1 MTKPHS
7 SGNCL
12 ATPRIAKTRR
22 KERPSRG
29 VETQKSAR
37 DPLWAVLVL
46 WLAAAEANAMCS
58 RQRRWRGREPA
69 I

>member
-29 VETQKSAR
+29 VETQKERAGPAVGGFGAVAR
-37 DPLWAVLVL
+37 
-46 WLAAAEANAMCS
+46 
-58 RQRRWRGREPA
+58 RG
-69 I
+69 